1 MRSLHWLCIVQ
12 ACGIASAAFQNHS
25 GRSARAWKH
34 LSYSAS
40 TEVDFLKRIQR
51 LTRERDGKEASPV
64 IEKRKAPKKKTA
76 KAAAT
81 PSVLT
86 TDSWLSNF
94 MEGTSIQ
101 IKPFEDIWD
110 KFSFQPGALAS
121 EGDWSAYWDEF
132 GSGYIYFFN
141 EVTGESQW
149 DPPTLSFPKID
160 LKDGMKVTEKNNLVE
175 DENDFS
181 LPLASQG
188 EWSAYFDGEKS
199 KMVYYHNS
207 LTGVS
212 QWEKPTRDFPYFVLT
227 PAMKKHMRR
236 NKTEFVAADALA
248 EISKIAGTWL
258 RHFET
263 TMNVAN
269 IFNEV
274 PIVTNHVEIPSQKQ
288 PTIFTV
294 VADAFLR
301 SPLFGNRKAENKSEP
316 SLNFLE
322 QCMSFFGMKL

>member
-1 MRSLHWLCIVQ
+1 VWT
-12 ACGIASAAFQNHS
+12 
-25 GRSARAWKH
+25 H

-51 LTRERDGKEASPV
+51 LTRERDGKESTLV

-76 KAAAT
+76 EAAAS
-81 PSVLT
+81 PSSLT
-86 TDSWLSNF
+86 TDSWLANF

-110 KFSFQPGALAS
+110 KFSFQPAALAS

-141 EVTGESQW
+141 EITGESQW
-149 DPPTLSFPKID
+149 DPPTLSFPKVD
-160 LKDGMKVTEKNNLVE
+160 LKDGMKITERINLVE

-181 LPLASQG
+181 SPLASQG

-199 KMVYYHNS
+199 KLVYYHNS

-212 QWEKPTRDFPYFVLT
+212 QWEKPTSDFPCFVLT

-236 NKTEFVAADALA
+236 NKAEFLAADALA

-258 RHFET
+258 RRFET
-263 TMNVAN
+263 TMNAAN
-269 IFNEV
+269 VFNEV
-274 PIVTNHVEIPSQKQ
+274 PVATELKEIPSQKE
-288 PTIFTV
+288 PKILTV
-294 VADAFLR
+294 VADAFAR
-301 SPLFGNRKAENKSEP
+301 SPLFGNGKAESKQEP

-322 QCMSFFGMKL
+322 QCMSFFGMKY

>member
-1 MRSLHWLCIVQ
+1 MRSLQWLCIVQ
-12 ACGIASAAFQNHS
+12 ACGLAAAAFQTHA
-25 GRSARAWKH
+25 GRRAWTH
-34 LSYSAS
+34 ISYSAS

-51 LTRERDGKEASPV
+51 LTRERDGKEVPSV
-64 IEKRKAPKKKTA
+64 IEKRKVPQKKTA
-76 KAAAT
+76 KGAAS

-110 KFSFQPGALAS
+110 KFSFQPAALAS

-160 LKDGMKVTEKNNLVE
+160 LKDGMKITERISGEE

-188 EWSAYFDGEKS
+188 EWSAYFDGENS

-212 QWEKPTRDFPYFVLT
+212 QWEKPTRDFPCFVLT

-236 NKTEFVAADALA
+236 NKSEFVAADVLA

-258 RHFET
+258 RRFET
-263 TMNVAN
+263 TLNAAS
-269 IFNEV
+269 IFNEI
-274 PIVTNHVEIPSQKQ
+274 PTVTKLEEIPNQKE
-288 PTIFTV
+288 PTIFTL
-294 VADAFLR
+294 VADAVAR
-301 SPLFGNRKAENKSEP
+301 AQLFGNRKAESKPEP
-316 SLNFLE
+316 GLNFFEL
-322 QCMSFFGMKL
+322 CMSFFGMKF